1 MEMRLLLCVS
11 EAPEEARSFALT
23 EAVAEALSACVTFL
37 HVLGPGQPKEAGE
50 QVLRAAL
57 AAWSGPSPDLRLR
70 RGSPV
75 RAILAEAEEG
85 AYDLV
90 ALGGGRG
97 PDLPAFLAG
106 RVAVAVAR
114 RAPQSVLLAATG
126 WARLARI
133 LICTGGTAISK
144 AAVEAGAWLAAA
156 TGAEATI
163 LHVAGPVPSMYTG
176 LPELEET
183 LQELL
188 REETPLA
195 RHLREGAALLARL
208 GVEGNLVLRHGAPA
222 VEILRE
228 AERGDYDLLVLGV
241 SETAGRL
248 REWLL
253 GSVTWD
259 VAEGTSR
266 PVLVVRPYG
275 AFARPPLPATR

>member
-1 MEMRLLLCVS
+1 E
-11 EAPEEARSFALT
+11 
-23 EAVAEALSACVTFL
+23 
-37 HVLGPGQPKEAGE
+37 EAGE
-50 QVLRAAL
+50 RVPQAARAAW
-57 AAWSGPSPDLRLR
+57 AGPSPDLRLR

-106 RVAVAVAR
+106 PVALAVAR
-114 RAPQSVLLAATG
+114 RASQSVLLAATG
-126 WARLARI
+126 WARLDRI
-133 LICTGGTAISK
+133 LICTGGTTISWG
-144 AAVEAGAWLAAA
+144 AVEAGAWLAAA

-188 REETPLA
+188 QEETPLA

-208 GVEGNLVLRHGAPA
+208 GVEGSLALRHGAPA
-222 VEILRE
+222 VEILQE
-228 AERGDYDLLVLGV
+228 AERGDYDLLVLGA

-259 VAEGTSR
+259 VAEGTAR
-266 PVLVVRPYG
+266 PVLVVRPFG
-275 AFARPPLPATR
+275 AFAHPPLPAAG